1 MFWAKDFFIKPNEN
15 QLNPK
20 HDGGGSK
27 MEERGCERLLE
38 RDNRY
43 REEWERMRDIS
54 RDTERQIMRDVERE
68 GGLKF

>member
-1 MFWAKDFFIKPNEN
+1 
-15 QLNPK
+15 
-20 HDGGGSK
+20 

-43 REEWERMRDIS
+43 SEEGERMRDIS
-54 RDTERQIMRDVERE
+54 RDSERQIMRDVERE